1 MKFMK
6 KIMAAVAASAVAVLS
21 FASLTASADLK
32 AQDKAPYNAF
42 LAIQAGGDSKWV
54 SSTDD
59 PAVVAQKN
67 SITEATEATITGDG
81 SYSVDVTMV
90 NGSETIEAMIL
101 STNINAYSFA
111 PEGAS
116 TPTGGL
122 PEGCT
127 AKVEIDSIE
136 VQHVGGGSTPLAY
149 AGPSEGALRTADDGT
164 SIRVNIMNVWTK
176 PQVNDIGTGEHVSP
190 DGGLAAGDKIV
201 VNFTVSGIS
210 NGGNGEGTTAPSD
223 NSGNNTTTTTAAN
236 GGNGTDGTTTAATN
250 ADGTPATTTAAGG
263 NGGSSNGN
271 GSNGGSSNSGNNSSS
286 GGSSS
291 SNNSKSGTNNATTSQ
306 TGDFGIAAVALGAV
320 ATAALGV
327 GAYTITRKKK

>member
-42 LAIQAGGDSKWV
+42 LAFQAGGDKKWV

-59 PAVVAQKN
+59 PAVIADKN
-67 SITEATEATITGDG
+67 NITEATEATITGDG
-81 SYSVDVTMV
+81 SYSVDITMV

-101 STNINAYSFA
+101 STNINAFSFA

-164 SIRVNIMNVWTK
+164 SIRVNIMNVWTQPK
-176 PQVNDIGTGEHVSP
+176 VNDIGTGDHVSP
-190 DGGLAAGDKIV
+190 DGGLAAGDKVV

-223 NSGNNTTTTTAAN
+223 NSGNNTTTTTTAAN

-250 ADGTPATTTAAGG
+250 ADGTPATTTAAGS
-263 NGGSSNGN
+263 NGGSSNG
-271 GSNGGSSNSGNNSSS
+271 SN

-291 SNNSKSGTNNATTSQ
+291 SNNSKSGTNNVKTSQ

>member
-32 AQDKAPYNAF
+32 AKDEAPYNAF

-59 PAVVAQKN
+59 PAVVAKKN

-101 STNINAYSFA
+101 STNINAFSFA

-136 VQHVGGGSTPLAY
+136 IQHVGGGSTPLAY

-201 VNFTVSGIS
+201 VNFKVSGIS

-223 NSGNNTTTTTAAN
+223 NSGNNTTTTAAN
-236 GGNGTDGTTTAATN
+236 GNNGTDGTTTAATN
-250 ADGTPATTTAAGG
+250 ADGTPATTTAAGS
-263 NGGSSNGN
+263 NGGSSN

>member
-101 STNINAYSFA
+101 FYQYQCIFF
-111 PEGAS
+111 
-116 TPTGGL
+116 
-122 PEGCT
+122 C
-127 AKVEIDSIE
+127 
-136 VQHVGGGSTPLAY
+136 
-149 AGPSEGALRTADDGT
+149 
-164 SIRVNIMNVWTK
+164 
-176 PQVNDIGTGEHVSP
+176 
-190 DGGLAAGDKIV
+190 
-201 VNFTVSGIS
+201 
-210 NGGNGEGTTAPSD
+210 
-223 NSGNNTTTTTAAN
+223 
-236 GGNGTDGTTTAATN
+236 
-250 ADGTPATTTAAGG
+250 
-263 NGGSSNGN
+263 
-271 GSNGGSSNSGNNSSS
+271 S
-286 GGSSS
+286 GGSIYPDRRSA
-291 SNNSKSGTNNATTSQ
+291 G
-306 TGDFGIAAVALGAV
+306 GLH
-320 ATAALGV
+320 
-327 GAYTITRKKK
+327 RKGGNRFY

>member
-32 AQDKAPYNAF
+32 AQDEAPYNAF
-42 LAIQAGGDSKWV
+42 LAFQAGGDKKWV

-59 PAVVAQKN
+59 PAVVADKN
-67 SITEATEATITGDG
+67 NITEATEATITGDG

-149 AGPSEGALRTADDGT
+149 AGPSTGALRTADDGT
-164 SIRVNIMNVWTK
+164 SIRLNIMNVWTQPK
-176 PQVNDIGTGEHVSP
+176 VNDIGTGDHVSP
-190 DGGLAAGDKIV
+190 DGGLAAGDKVV

-223 NSGNNTTTTTAAN
+223 NSGNDTTTTAAN
-236 GGNGTDGTTTAATN
+236 GDSGTDGTTTATN
-250 ADGTPATTTAAGG
+250 ADGTPATTAADGSNG
-263 NGGSSNGN
+263 SSSGSNGSSGGSS
-271 GSNGGSSNSGNNSSS
+271 GGSSSGGSS

-291 SNNSKSGTNNATTSQ
+291 SGSSKSGTSNATTSQ

>member
-32 AQDKAPYNAF
+32 ARDEAPYNAF

-101 STNINAYSFA
+101 STNINAFSFA

-223 NSGNNTTTTTAAN
+223 NSGNDTTTTAAN
-236 GGNGTDGTTTAATN
+236 GGNGTDGTTTVATN

-263 NGGSSNGN
+263 NGGSS
-271 GSNGGSSNSGNNSSS
+271 SSNS
-286 GGSSS
+286 
-291 SNNSKSGTNNATTSQ
+291 SKSGTNNAKTSQ

>member
-59 PAVVAQKN
+59 PAVVAEKN

-176 PQVNDIGTGEHVSP
+176 PKVNDIGTGDHVSP
-190 DGGLAAGDKIV
+190 DGGLAAGDKVV

-223 NSGNNTTTTTAAN
+223 NSGNDTTTTAAN
-236 GGNGTDGTTTAATN
+236 GDSGTDGTTTATN
-250 ADGTPATTTAAGG
+250 ADGTPATTTVAGN

-271 GSNGGSSNSGNNSSS
+271 NSSNNSSS
-286 GGSSS
+286 GGSSG
-291 SNNSKSGTNNATTSQ
+291 SNSSKSGTNNAKTSQ

>member
-101 STNINAYSFA
+101 STNINAFSFA

-190 DGGLAAGDKIV
+190 DGGLATGDKIV

-223 NSGNNTTTTTAAN
+223 NSGNDTTTTAAN
-236 GGNGTDGTTTAATN
+236 GGNGTDGTTTVATN

-263 NGGSSNGN
+263 NGGSSNG
-271 GSNGGSSNSGNNSSS
+271 SN

-291 SNNSKSGTNNATTSQ
+291 SNSSKSGTNNAKTSQ

>member
-101 STNINAYSFA
+101 STNINAFSFA

-236 GGNGTDGTTTAATN
+236 GGNGTDGTTTAAI
-250 ADGTPATTTAAGG
+250 
-263 NGGSSNGN
+263 
-271 GSNGGSSNSGNNSSS
+271 

-291 SNNSKSGTNNATTSQ
+291 SNSSKSGTNNAKTSQ

>member
-1 MKFMK
+1 MKLMK

-32 AQDKAPYNAF
+32 ARDEAPYNAF

-223 NSGNNTTTTTAAN
+223 NSGN
-236 GGNGTDGTTTAATN
+236 GTDGTTTAATN
-250 ADGTPATTTAAGG
+250 ADGTPATTTAAGS
-263 NGGSSNGN
+263 NGGSSN
-271 GSNGGSSNSGNNSSS
+271 GSNGGSSNSSS

-291 SNNSKSGTNNATTSQ
+291 SNNSKSGTNNVKTSQ

>member
-32 AQDKAPYNAF
+32 ARDEAPYNAF

-210 NGGNGEGTTAPSD
+210 NGTTAPSD

-250 ADGTPATTTAAGG
+250 ADGTPATTTAAGS
-263 NGGSSNGN
+263 NGGSSN
-271 GSNGGSSNSGNNSSS
+271 GSNGGSSNSSS

-291 SNNSKSGTNNATTSQ
+291 SNNSKSGTNNVKTSQ

>member
-1 MKFMK
+1 MKLMK

-32 AQDKAPYNAF
+32 ARDEAPYNAF

-236 GGNGTDGTTTAATN
+236 GGNGTDGTTH
-250 ADGTPATTTAAGG
+250 
-263 NGGSSNGN
+263 S
-271 GSNGGSSNSGNNSSS
+271 SNGGSSNSSS

-291 SNNSKSGTNNATTSQ
+291 SNNSKSGTNNVKTSQ

>member
-1 MKFMK
+1 MKLMK

-32 AQDKAPYNAF
+32 ARDEAPYNAF

-101 STNINAYSFA
+101 STNINAFSFA

-223 NSGNNTTTTTAAN
+223 NSGNDTTTTAAN
-236 GGNGTDGTTTAATN
+236 GGNGTDGTTTVATN

-271 GSNGGSSNSGNNSSS
+271 NGGSSNSGNNSSS

-291 SNNSKSGTNNATTSQ
+291 SNSSKSGTNNTKTSQ

>member
-1 MKFMK
+1 MKLMK

-32 AQDKAPYNAF
+32 ARDEAPYNAF

-116 TPTGGL
+116 TPTGSMHM
-122 PEGCT
+122 
-127 AKVEIDSIE
+127 KFS
-136 VQHVGGGSTPLAY
+136 
-149 AGPSEGALRTADDGT
+149 
-164 SIRVNIMNVWTK
+164 M
-176 PQVNDIGTGEHVSP
+176 
-190 DGGLAAGDKIV
+190 LAAV
-201 VNFTVSGIS
+201 LHRWHMQVRLRVHCVPQM
-210 NGGNGEGTTAPSD
+210 TAP
-223 NSGNNTTTTTAAN
+223 A
-236 GGNGTDGTTTAATN
+236 
-250 ADGTPATTTAAGG
+250 
-263 NGGSSNGN
+263 
-271 GSNGGSSNSGNNSSS
+271 
-286 GGSSS
+286 
-291 SNNSKSGTNNATTSQ
+291 
-306 TGDFGIAAVALGAV
+306 FV
-320 ATAALGV
+320 
-327 GAYTITRKKK
+327 

>member
-101 STNINAYSFA
+101 STNINAFSFA

-122 PEGCT
+122 PKGCT

-190 DGGLAAGDKIV
+190 DGGLATGDKIV

-223 NSGNNTTTTTAAN
+223 NSGNDTTTV
-236 GGNGTDGTTTAATN
+236 ATN

-263 NGGSSNGN
+263 NGGSSNG
-271 GSNGGSSNSGNNSSS
+271 SNGGSSNSGNNSSS

-291 SNNSKSGTNNATTSQ
+291 SNSSKSGTNNAKTSQ

>member
-1 MKFMK
+1 MKYMK

-32 AQDKAPYNAF
+32 ARDEAPYNAF

-111 PEGAS
+111 
-116 TPTGGL
+116 
-122 PEGCT
+122 
-127 AKVEIDSIE
+127 KVEIDSIE
-136 VQHVGGGSTPLAY
+136 VHHVGGGSTPLAY

-250 ADGTPATTTAAGG
+250 ADGTPATTTAAGS
-263 NGGSSNGN
+263 NGGSSN
-271 GSNGGSSNSGNNSSS
+271 GSNGGSSNSSS

-291 SNNSKSGTNNATTSQ
+291 SNNSKSGTNNVKTSQ

>member
-1 MKFMK
+1 MKLMK

-32 AQDKAPYNAF
+32 ARDEAPYNAF

-59 PAVVAQKN
+59 PAVIADKN
-67 SITEATEATITGDG
+67 NITEATEATITGDG
-81 SYSVDVTMV
+81 SYSVDITMV

-164 SIRVNIMNVWTK
+164 SIRVNIMNVWTQPK
-176 PQVNDIGTGEHVSP
+176 VNDIGTGDHVSP
-190 DGGLAAGDKIV
+190 DGGLAAGDKVV

-236 GGNGTDGTTTAATN
+236 GGNGTDGTTTAAMVVL
-250 ADGTPATTTAAGG
+250 PTAVP
-263 NGGSSNGN
+263 
-271 GSNGGSSNSGNNSSS
+271 

-291 SNNSKSGTNNATTSQ
+291 SNNSKSGTNNAKTSQ

>member
-42 LAIQAGGDSKWV
+42 LAFQAGGDKKWV

-59 PAVVAQKN
+59 PAVIADKN
-67 SITEATEATITGDG
+67 NITEATEATITGDG
-81 SYSVDVTMV
+81 SYSVDITMV

-101 STNINAYSFA
+101 STNINAFSFA

-164 SIRVNIMNVWTK
+164 SIRVNIMNVWTQPK
-176 PQVNDIGTGEHVSP
+176 VNDIGTGDHVSP
-190 DGGLAAGDKIV
+190 DGGLAAGDKVV

-210 NGGNGEGTTAPSD
+210 NGG
-223 NSGNNTTTTTAAN
+223 
-236 GGNGTDGTTTAATN
+236 
-250 ADGTPATTTAAGG
+250 
-263 NGGSSNGN
+263 SSN
-271 GSNGGSSNSGNNSSS
+271 GSNGGSSNSSS

>member
-6 KIMAAVAASAVAVLS
+6 KIMATVAASAVAVLS

-42 LAIQAGGDSKWV
+42 LAFQAGGDKKWV

-59 PAVVAQKN
+59 PAVIADKN
-67 SITEATEATITGDG
+67 NITEATEATITGDG
-81 SYSVDVTMV
+81 SYSVDITMV

-101 STNINAYSFA
+101 STNINAFSFA

-164 SIRVNIMNVWTK
+164 SIRVNIMNVWTQPK
-176 PQVNDIGTGEHVSP
+176 VNDIGTGDHVSP
-190 DGGLAAGDKIV
+190 DGGLAAGDKVV

-223 NSGNNTTTTTAAN
+223 NSGNNTTTTTTAAN

-250 ADGTPATTTAAGG
+250 ADGTPATTTAAGS
-263 NGGSSNGN
+263 NGGSSNG
-271 GSNGGSSNSGNNSSS
+271 SN

>member
-101 STNINAYSFA
+101 STNINAFSFA

-210 NGGNGEGTTAPSD
+210 NG
-223 NSGNNTTTTTAAN
+223 
-236 GGNGTDGTTTAATN
+236 
-250 ADGTPATTTAAGG
+250 
-263 NGGSSNGN
+263 SN
-271 GSNGGSSNSGNNSSS
+271 

-291 SNNSKSGTNNATTSQ
+291 SNSSKSGTNNAKTSQ

>member
-1 MKFMK
+1 MKLMK

-32 AQDKAPYNAF
+32 ARDEAPYNAF

-223 NSGNNTTTTTAAN
+223 TTAAI
-236 GGNGTDGTTTAATN
+236 TLLPLPLQTAV
-250 ADGTPATTTAAGG
+250 TA
-263 NGGSSNGN
+263 
-271 GSNGGSSNSGNNSSS
+271 
-286 GGSSS
+286 
-291 SNNSKSGTNNATTSQ
+291 Q
-306 TGDFGIAAVALGAV
+306 TVLPQQQQTLTVLRQQLPQQV
-320 ATAALGV
+320 ATAVLPTAAMVVLPTAV
-327 GAYTITRKKK
+327 PVVLPVPTTPRAVPTM